1 MCKALISLLFCRPSS
16 RSTVLFL
23 FFTVVRGG
31 GNSSSCPPF
40 SPSFF
45 YPLFLNP
52 FSSCIVS
59 PPSHILSSSS
69 RVPSSPC
76 HFPIISSSTF
86 HCLLIS
92 LLSPHHLPIIS
103 PSSPHH
109 FLIISTSS
117 PHHLPIISS
126 SSPHHIPIIFPSSPH
141 HLPII
146 SSLLS
151 QYR

>member
-92 LLSPHHLPIIS
+92 LLSPHHPPIIS

-109 FLIISTSS
+109 F
-117 PHHLPIISS
+117 PIIS
-126 SSPHHIPIIFPSSPH
+126 PSSPH
-141 HLPII
+141 HLL
-146 SSLLS
+146 SSVAVSLGTGWS
-151 QYR
+151 SPCPQQPGHPTDHRSSNSS